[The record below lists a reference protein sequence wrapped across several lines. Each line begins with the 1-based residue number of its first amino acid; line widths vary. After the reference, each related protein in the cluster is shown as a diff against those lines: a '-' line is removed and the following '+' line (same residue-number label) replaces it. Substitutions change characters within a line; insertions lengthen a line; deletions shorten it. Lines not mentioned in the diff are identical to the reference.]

1 MSLSLKPIIKRL
13 ISPLGF
19 DIVSSS
25 RSGLHVFND
34 VKRYLNDVHGN
45 LQFLDVGAN
54 TGQTVAELLPNF
66 PNCHIHAFE
75 PTPEPFK
82 ALQKLALA
90 HPSRVTPHQIALS
103 NRSGTAKFFVDP
115 FSVTNSLLESDANLA
130 EYRDSDPNASLS
142 IEVTLQTADAF
153 CAAHGIEE
161 IHLLK
166 SDTQGADLSVL
177 QGAAQL
183 LENNR
188 VSVILTEVL
197 FTQFY
202 RGQAH
207 FEDIYKY
214 LIERGFSFV
223 NLYSVIHDKAGC
235 AAWGDALFV
244 NLEALHRLT
253 KD

>member
-1 MSLSLKPIIKRL
+1 MPLSLKTLIKGW
-13 ISPLGF
+13 IKPFGF
-19 DIVSSS
+19 EIVSSS
-25 RSGLHVFND
+25 RNGLHVFD
-34 VKRYLNDVHGN
+34 DIKRYLININGP
-45 LQFLDVGAN
+45 LQFFDVGAN

-66 PNCHIHAFE
+66 KNCHIHAFE
-75 PTPEPFK
+75 PTPEPFQ

-90 HPSRVTPHQIALS
+90 HPSRVTPHQMALS

-130 EYRDSDPNASLS
+130 EYRASDPSASLS

-153 CAAHGIEE
+153 CSAHGIEQ

-188 VSVILTEVL
+188 VSVVLTEVL

-207 FEDIYKY
+207 FEDIYRY

-223 NLYSVIHDKAGC
+223 NLYSVIHDKAGR